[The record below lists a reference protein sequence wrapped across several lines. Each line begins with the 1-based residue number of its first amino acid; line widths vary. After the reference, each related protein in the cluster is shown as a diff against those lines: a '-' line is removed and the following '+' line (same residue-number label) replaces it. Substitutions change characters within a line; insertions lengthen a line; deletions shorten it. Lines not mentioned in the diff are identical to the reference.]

1 MEGEELKQE
10 DKHNANTDRESQ
22 AEEPAAKSDGE
33 GCREPVMFYSDCTF
47 QSVSSSVSIK
57 EGMTLE
63 KVVGSPKAVL
73 VPTGCRVSLYSKT
86 SLSFT
91 SEHPS
96 QALLIK
102 GKGEKICLDSG
113 SLKMEPVAIEINH
126 DIDHAKLAK
135 DVHDMKQ
142 SISQMG
148 VRVPARR
155 L

>member
-1 MEGEELKQE
+1 M
-10 DKHNANTDRESQ
+10 
-22 AEEPAAKSDGE
+22 
-33 GCREPVMFYSDCTF
+33 MFYSDCTF
-47 QSVSSSVSIK
+47 QSVASSVSIK

-73 VPTGCRVSLYSKT
+73 VPTGCRVSLFSKA

-102 GKGEKICLDSG
+102 GKGEKICLDSS

-126 DIDHAKLAK
+126 DIDHAKMAK
-135 DVHDMKQ
+135 EVMDLKAAFH
-142 SISQMG
+142 
-148 VRVPARR
+148 R
-155 L
+155 LMPVAKRL